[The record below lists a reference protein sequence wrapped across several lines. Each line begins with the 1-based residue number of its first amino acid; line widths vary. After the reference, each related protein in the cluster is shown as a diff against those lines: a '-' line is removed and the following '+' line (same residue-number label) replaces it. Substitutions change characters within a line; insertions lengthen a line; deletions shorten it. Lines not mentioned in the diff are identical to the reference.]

1 MSDATMD
8 MVRPADELAR
18 SAAVAAAMR
27 SKAQRRVRNDFLK
40 TLALVVAVPLVASGW
55 IARAVSPEVRQEIE
69 YVPLAPDGTIASA
82 FRWEALD
89 PRVRGDAVINTLWNY
104 VRHREAYSATGVDYA
119 WRVVTALSEPKV
131 GDEYKAANDPRN
143 AESPFAKFGEKTRVD
158 VAYDS
163 HWDLCPVSGC
173 PDEAEGY
180 AFRFWRTEVVDGVP
194 RQPVMHLAQLRFR
207 RDVPG
212 IDARQRATIN
222 GPAIQVREYVPGR
235 PAGAQRGAGSR

>member
-1 MSDATMD
+1 MSEAILD
-8 MVRPADELAR
+8 MVRPADEMAR
-18 SAAVAAAMR
+18 GAAVAAEMR
-27 SKAQRRVRNDFLK
+27 SRAQRRVRREFLK
-40 TLALVVAVPLVASGW
+40 TLALAVSVPLIASGW
-55 IARAVSPEVRQEIE
+55 VVRAVAPEVRQEIE

-89 PRVRGDAVINTLWNY
+89 PRVRGDAAINTLWSY
-104 VRHREAYSATGVDYA
+104 VRHREAYSATGADYA
-119 WRVVTALSEPKV
+119 WRVATALSEPKV
-131 GDEYKAANDPRN
+131 GEEYKAAHDPRN
-143 AESPFAKFGEKTRVD
+143 PESPIARFGEKTRID

-163 HWDLCPVSGC
+163 HWDLCPVEGC
-173 PDEAEGY
+173 ADQAEGY
-180 AFRFWRTEVVDGVP
+180 AFRFWRTEVVDGAA
-194 RQPVMHLAQLRFR
+194 RQPVMHVAQLRFR